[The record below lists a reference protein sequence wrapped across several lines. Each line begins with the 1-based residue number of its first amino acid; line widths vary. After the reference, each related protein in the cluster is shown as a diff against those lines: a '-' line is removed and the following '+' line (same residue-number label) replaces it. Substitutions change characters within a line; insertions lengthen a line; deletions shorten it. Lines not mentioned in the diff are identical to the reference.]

1 MKKQLKRILSVVL
14 CIAMLVPCIAIVG
27 SAEEEPEIAPIESEA
42 EYPIVF
48 VTGIGQSYSYFY
60 ENVEDARK
68 YPEMLEAVKNGTAG
82 EGVREVDGA
91 KTRWNLFCNDFSF
104 AFKEPKTILSI
115 LAVAGGLLGT
125 LFTGFNLIP
134 KKPVDSIV
142 TTLFRYNT
150 IDENGDLP
158 ENVVTPRADCSV
170 AEMTEEQKENFYRS
184 IPCQDV
190 IGSVGEDMLY
200 CFNYSAFSFT
210 FDNSDALDKFID
222 EVVLPQTGK
231 DKVVLVP
238 MSMGASVV
246 SAYLH
251 DYGTKGKVARVVSIV
266 GAWLGSDILADLIEL
281 KFADDS
287 KEKFYNGVISD
298 LIGEP
303 WGYLVNII
311 LHLFR
316 YQAGRGM
323 VDTIL
328 NSIVENLVMKTPS
341 LCGLVPPDRYPAI
354 RAARLEGKPEKA
366 YIMEQ
371 TDRYYDVQSSL
382 KDTVTTLHDQYGVDF
397 FYIAGYGIGFGD
409 VSSDYEF
416 FKFMNTANTTN
427 SDEII
432 QISSTATGATF
443 AKAGEELDA
452 SYIASHDAKYIS
464 PDKSVDIS
472 TCYFPD
478 RVWLFGNQKHELENN
493 NTALRLAFELA
504 CGKIDNNQQDTER
517 YPIFNESRDLK
528 KLKRSYI
535 PDLEKWLETN
545 TPTAEQQKLIDE
557 NTAAVEAMMARTIND
572 RDADDEIIN
581 DYYEMLITLGVYGA
595 PEEPGAFDSAL
606 NNGLKKAN
614 DIVWNIWGPKGFL
627 QLF

>member
-1 MKKQLKRILSVVL
+1 MKKQIKRILAVVL
-14 CIAMLVPCIAIVG
+14 SVAMLIPIIAVVG
-27 SAEEEPEIAPIESEA
+27 NAKEKTSEA

-60 ENVEDARK
+60 ENVEDAK
-68 YPEMLEAVKNGTAG
+68 QYPAMLEAVQNGTAG
-82 EGVREVDGA
+82 EGVRETDGA

-125 LFTGFNLIP
+125 LFTGFNLLP
-134 KKPVDSIV
+134 EKQVDAIV

-150 IDENGDLP
+150 INEKGELP
-158 ENVVTPRADCSV
+158 ENVVTPRANCSV
-170 AEMTEEQKENFYRS
+170 AKMTDEQKENFYRT

-190 IGSVGEDMLY
+190 IGDVGEDMLY

-210 FDNSDALDKFID
+210 FNNSDDLNTFIND
-222 EVVLPQTGK
+222 VVLPQTGAE
-231 DKVVLVP
+231 KVVLVP

-251 DYGTKGKVARVVSIV
+251 DYGTQGKVARVVSIV

-281 KFADDS
+281 KFSDDS

-303 WGYLVNII
+303 WGYLVNIV

-316 YQAGRGM
+316 YEAGRGM

-328 NSIVENLVMKTPS
+328 NSIVENLIMKTPS

-354 RAARLEGKPEKA
+354 RAARLEGKPEMA
-366 YIMEQ
+366 YVMEQ
-371 TDRYYDVQSSL
+371 TDRYYHVQSTL
-382 KDTVTTLHDQYGVDF
+382 EETVTNLHDNYGVDF
-397 FYIAGYGIGFGD
+397 FYIAGYGLGFGD

-416 FKFMNTANTTN
+416 FKFMETANTTN

-432 QISSTATGATF
+432 QIESTATGATCV
-443 AKAGEELDA
+443 AAGEQFNSAYLN
-452 SYIASHDAKYIS
+452 SHDAKYIS

-472 TCYFPD
+472 TCYFPN
-478 RVWLFGNQKHELENN
+478 RVWLFENQKHELENN

-504 CGKIDNNQQDTER
+504 CGKIDNNEQNTEK

-535 PDLEKWLETN
+535 PDLERWLANN

-557 NTAAVEAMMARTIND
+557 NTAAVNEMMARTIND
-572 RDADDEIIN
+572 RDADDEIIQ
-581 DYYEMLITLGVYGA
+581 DYYDMLVELGIYSA
-595 PEEPGAFDSAL
+595 PEEPSKSDVAL

-614 DIVWNIWGPKGFL
+614 DFVWKTWGPKGFL
-627 QLF
+627 QIF

>member
-1 MKKQLKRILSVVL
+1 MKKQIKRILSVIL
-14 CIAMLVPCIAIVG
+14 CLAMLIPVAAVAG
-27 SAEEEPEIAPIESEA
+27 QAKEKSEA

-60 ENVEDARK
+60 ENVEDAKK
-68 YPEMLEAVKNGTAG
+68 YPDMLEAVQNGTAG

-115 LAVAGGLLGT
+115 IAVAGGLIGT
-125 LFTGFNLIP
+125 LFTGFNLLP
-134 KKPVDSIV
+134 RKQVDSIV
-142 TTLFRYNT
+142 KTLFRFNT
-150 IDENGDLP
+150 IDKNGALP
-158 ENVVTPRADCSV
+158 ENVVTPRANCSV
-170 AEMTEEQKENFYRS
+170 AKMTDEQKENFYRT

-190 IGSVGEDMLY
+190 IGDVGEDMLY

-210 FDNSDALDKFID
+210 FNNSDDLDKFID

-303 WGYLVNII
+303 WGYLVNIV

-341 LCGLVPPDRYPAI
+341 LCGLVPPERYPAI
-354 RAARLEGKPEKA
+354 RAARLENKPEMA

-371 TDRYYDVQSSL
+371 TDRYYEVQCDL
-382 KDTVTTLHDQYGVDF
+382 EETVTTLHDNYGVDF
-397 FYIAGYGIGFGD
+397 FYIAGYGLGFGD

-416 FKFMNTANTTN
+416 FKFMQTANTTN

-432 QISSTATGATF
+432 QIESTATGATCVG
-443 AKAGEELDA
+443 AGKQFDSAYLG
-452 SYIASHDAKYIS
+452 SHDAKYIS

-472 TCYFPD
+472 TCYFPN
-478 RVWLFGNQKHELENN
+478 RVWLFENQKHELENN
-493 NTALRLAFELA
+493 NTALRLAFELS
-504 CGKIDNNQQDTER
+504 CGKIDNNEQDTER

-535 PDLEKWLETN
+535 PDLERWLESN
-545 TPTAEQQKLIDE
+545 TPTGEQQELIDA
-557 NTAAVEAMMARTIND
+557 NTRAVNEMMARTIND
-572 RDADDEIIN
+572 RDADDAIIN
-581 DYYEMLITLGVYGA
+581 DYYEMLITLGVYSA
-595 PEEPGAFDSAL
+595 PEEPGAFDTAL
-606 NNGLKKAN
+606 NNGLKSAN
-614 DIVWNIWGPKGFL
+614 DIIWKIWGPKGFL